1 MTLRRNLLIAA
12 LTVTGMAAGF
22 VSTARADD
30 TETTFT
36 LDGGELTMTVAAT
49 ATLTDADT
57 GTLVISGSLGAV
69 AVSDLRGGTAEWNVT
84 VVSSAFTGV
93 LGSSSTSVSYT
104 AGAVAESG
112 TTTVADGAATVV
124 NTPSSVVAPTSLS
137 GNNTASWNPTL
148 DVTMPAGALA
158 DDYAGTVTTSVL

>member
-12 LTVTGMAAGF
+12 LTISGMAAGF
-22 VSTARADD
+22 AGTANADD
-30 TETTFT
+30 TDVTFT
-36 LDGGELTMTVAAT
+36 LDGGSLTFSVQAA

-57 GTLVISGSLGAV
+57 GTLAISGQLGAV

-84 VVSSAFTGV
+84 VASSAFTGV

-104 AGAVAESG
+104 AGVVAETG
-112 TTTVADGAATVV
+112 TITVADGSAVVV
-124 NTPSSVVAPTSLS
+124 NSPASVVQPSALS
-137 GNNTASWNPTL
+137 GNNTAAWTPTL

-158 DDYAGTVTTSVL
+158 DDYTGTVTTSIL